1 MLAATYEWTQES
13 KNLGESIFRL
23 LKHLFHLINE
33 AWLYLLL
40 RENIW
45 GKFNQHFIIVV

>member
-13 KNLGESIFRL
+13 KNLGKSIFRL

-45 GKFNQHFIIVV
+45 GKFNQYFIIVV